1 MKQKSKRHK
10 TMITARGMGARLRL
24 LLACFA
30 AVCLT
35 TGCGA
40 SAGSA
45 KFSETEAASEP
56 QYEGA
61 AGLQN
66 NSLAAVASDELYDST
81 AEWEDAEAEEAPAAD
96 SGTTEN
102 LENSVASNRKLI
114 KRVNMT
120 AETQDF
126 DTLVARIDQKVKALG
141 GYMEDSSVYG
151 NSYSHDGMRS
161 ASFTARV
168 PADRLDELVV
178 AVSEASNVV
187 NKSES
192 ATDVTLTY
200 VDTKSRKEALQ
211 VEYERLMALLEK
223 AEDIDTIVA
232 LETRLT
238 NVRYEIQ
245 NLESTLRTYDNLVDF
260 ATVQI
265 SVEEVKVYT
274 EEVTKPKTGWE
285 RMSEGFLRSIQ
296 NIAYDLE
303 NFAIGFVIRIPYLIV
318 WGIIIGVI
326 FLIVRGIIKG
336 RKKKK
341 ERRAQLNQ
349 PAQEPM
355 ISLDDAP
362 KEETARETQKKEGG
376 A

>member
-1 MKQKSKRHK
+1 MKQDNKKHK
-10 TMITARGMGARLRL
+10 TNMAARGMGAMLRV
-24 LLACFA
+24 LLACFV

-40 SAGSA
+40 SYDGA
-45 KFSETEAASEP
+45 KYATSEAA
-56 QYEGA
+56 YDTA
-61 AGLQN
+61 AGVQSN
-66 NSLAAVASDELYDST
+66 AAAAIASDELYESEGDWG
-81 AEWEDAEAEEAPAAD
+81 EMEDAMPEEAPAAEN
-96 SGTTEN
+96 GTTEN
-102 LENSVASNRKLI
+102 MENSVASNRKLI

-126 DTLVARIDQKVKALG
+126 DTLVARIDQKVKSLG

-151 NSYSHDGMRS
+151 NSYAHEGMRS

-168 PADRLDELVV
+168 PADRMDELVV
-178 AVSEASNVV
+178 AVSDASNVTS
-187 NKSES
+187 KSES
-192 ATDVTLTY
+192 ATDVTLNY

-211 VEYERLMALLEK
+211 VEYERLMALLDK

-245 NLESTLRTYDNLVDF
+245 SLESTLRTYDNLVDF

-285 RMSEGFLRSIQ
+285 RMSEGFLRSIW

-326 FLIVRGIIKG
+326 FLIVRGIIKSR
-336 RKKKK
+336 RKKKEK
-341 ERRAQLNQ
+341 REQLGQ
-349 PAQEPM
+349 TAKEPM

-362 KEETARETQKKEGG
+362 QEETASETQKKEGG

>member
-1 MKQKSKRHK
+1 MKQENKKQK
-10 TMITARGMGARLRL
+10 TNMAAKGMGAMFRV
-24 LLACFA
+24 LLACFV

-40 SAGSA
+40 SYDGA
-45 KFSETEAASEP
+45 KYETSEAA
-56 QYEGA
+56 YDTA
-61 AGLQN
+61 AGVQSN
-66 NSLAAVASDELYDST
+66 ATAAIASDELYESEGDWG
-81 AEWEDAEAEEAPAAD
+81 EMEDAMPAEAPAAEN
-96 SGTTEN
+96 GTTEN
-102 LENSVASNRKLI
+102 MENSVASNRKLI

-151 NSYSHDGMRS
+151 NSYAQEGMRS
-161 ASFTARV
+161 ANFTARV
-168 PADRLDELVV
+168 PADRMDELVV
-178 AVSEASNVV
+178 AVSDASNVTS
-187 NKSES
+187 KSES
-192 ATDVTLTY
+192 ATDVTLNY

-211 VEYERLMALLEK
+211 VEYERLMALLDK

-260 ATVQI
+260 ATVHI

-285 RMSEGFLRSIQ
+285 RMSEGFLRSIW

-326 FLIVRGIIKG
+326 FLIVRGIIKSR
-336 RKKKK
+336 RKKKEK
-341 ERRAQLNQ
+341 RTQLNQ
-349 PAQEPM
+349 TAKEPM
-355 ISLDDAP
+355 ISLDNAP
-362 KEETARETQKKEGG
+362 QEETARETQKKEGG

>member
-1 MKQKSKRHK
+1 MKQKNKKHK
-10 TMITARGMGARLRL
+10 TNMTARGMGAMFRV
-24 LLACFA
+24 LLACFV

-40 SAGSA
+40 SYDGA
-45 KFSETEAASEP
+45 KYATSEP
-56 QYEGA
+56 AYDTA
-61 AGLQN
+61 AGVQSN
-66 NSLAAVASDELYDST
+66 ATAAIASDELYESEGDWG
-81 AEWEDAEAEEAPAAD
+81 EMEDAMPAEAPAAEN
-96 SGTTEN
+96 GTTEN
-102 LENSVASNRKLI
+102 MENSVASNRKLI

-151 NSYSHDGMRS
+151 NSYAQEGMRS
-161 ASFTARV
+161 ANFTARV
-168 PADRLDELVV
+168 PADRMDELVV
-178 AVSEASNVV
+178 AVSDASNVTS
-187 NKSES
+187 KSES
-192 ATDVTLTY
+192 ATDVTLNY

-211 VEYERLMALLEK
+211 VEYERLMALLDK

-260 ATVQI
+260 ATVHI

-285 RMSEGFLRSIQ
+285 RMSEGFLRSIW

-326 FLIVRGIIKG
+326 FLIVRGIIKSS
-336 RKKKK
+336 RKKKEK
-341 ERRAQLNQ
+341 RTQLNQ
-349 PAQEPM
+349 TAKEPM
-355 ISLDDAP
+355 ISLDEAP
-362 KEETARETQKKEGG
+362 QEETARETQNKEGG

>member
-1 MKQKSKRHK
+1 MKQKNKKHK
-10 TMITARGMGARLRL
+10 TNLAARGMGAMFRV
-24 LLACFA
+24 LLACFV

-40 SAGSA
+40 SYDGA
-45 KFSETEAASEP
+45 KYATSEP
-56 QYEGA
+56 TYDTA
-61 AGLQN
+61 TGLQSN
-66 NSLAAVASDELYDST
+66 ASAGIASDELYESEGDWG
-81 AEWEDAEAEEAPAAD
+81 EMEDAMPAEAPAAEN
-96 SGTTEN
+96 GTTEN
-102 LENSVASNRKLI
+102 MENSVASNRKLI

-141 GYMEDSSVYG
+141 GYMENSSVYG
-151 NSYSHDGMRS
+151 NSYAQEGMRS

-168 PADRLDELVV
+168 PADRMDELVV
-178 AVSEASNVV
+178 AVSDASNVTS
-187 NKSES
+187 KSES
-192 ATDVTLTY
+192 ATDVTLNY
-200 VDTKSRKEALQ
+200 VDTKSRKESLQ

-285 RMSEGFLRSIQ
+285 RMSEGFLRSIW

-326 FLIVRGIIKG
+326 FLIVRGIIKSR
-336 RKKKK
+336 RKKKEK
-341 ERRAQLNQ
+341 REQLSQ
-349 PAQEPM
+349 TAKEPM

-362 KEETARETQKKEGG
+362 QEETARETQKEEGE

>member
-1 MKQKSKRHK
+1 MAAK
-10 TMITARGMGARLRL
+10 GMGAMFRV
-24 LLACFA
+24 LLACFV

-40 SAGSA
+40 SYDGA
-45 KFSETEAASEP
+45 KYETSEAA
-56 QYEGA
+56 YDTA
-61 AGLQN
+61 AGLQSN
-66 NSLAAVASDELYDST
+66 ATAAIASDELYESEGDWG
-81 AEWEDAEAEEAPAAD
+81 EMEDAMPAEAPAAEN
-96 SGTTEN
+96 GTTEN
-102 LENSVASNRKLI
+102 MENSVASNRKLI

-151 NSYSHDGMRS
+151 NSYAQEGMRS
-161 ASFTARV
+161 ANFTARV
-168 PADRLDELVV
+168 PADRMDELVV
-178 AVSEASNVV
+178 AVSDASNVTS
-187 NKSES
+187 KSES
-192 ATDVTLTY
+192 ATDVTLNY

-211 VEYERLMALLEK
+211 VEYERLMALLDK

-260 ATVQI
+260 ATVHI

-285 RMSEGFLRSIQ
+285 RMSEGFLRSIW
-296 NIAYDLE
+296 NIAYDME

-326 FLIVRGIIKG
+326 FLIVRGIIKSS
-336 RKKKK
+336 RKKKEK
-341 ERRAQLNQ
+341 RTQLNQ
-349 PAQEPM
+349 TAKEPM
-355 ISLDDAP
+355 ISLDNAP
-362 KEETARETQKKEGG
+362 QEETARETQKKEGE

>member
-1 MKQKSKRHK
+1 MKQENKKQK
-10 TMITARGMGARLRL
+10 TNMAAKGMGAMFRV
-24 LLACFA
+24 LLACFV

-40 SAGSA
+40 SYDGA
-45 KFSETEAASEP
+45 KYETSEAA
-56 QYEGA
+56 YDTA
-61 AGLQN
+61 AGLQSN
-66 NSLAAVASDELYDST
+66 AAAAIASDELYESEGDWG
-81 AEWEDAEAEEAPAAD
+81 EMEDAMPAEAPAAEN
-96 SGTTEN
+96 GTTEN
-102 LENSVASNRKLI
+102 MENSVASNRKLI

-151 NSYSHDGMRS
+151 NSYAQEGMRS
-161 ASFTARV
+161 ANFTARV
-168 PADRLDELVV
+168 PADRMDELVV
-178 AVSEASNVV
+178 AVSDASNVTS
-187 NKSES
+187 KSES
-192 ATDVTLTY
+192 ATDVTLNY

-211 VEYERLMALLEK
+211 VEYERLMALLDK

-260 ATVQI
+260 ATVHI

-285 RMSEGFLRSIQ
+285 RMSEGFLRSIW

-326 FLIVRGIIKG
+326 FLIVRGIIKSR
-336 RKKKK
+336 RKKKEK
-341 ERRAQLNQ
+341 RTQLNQ
-349 PAQEPM
+349 TAKEPM
-355 ISLDDAP
+355 ISLDNAP
-362 KEETARETQKKEGG
+362 QEETARETQKKEGG

>member
-1 MKQKSKRHK
+1 MKQENKKQK
-10 TMITARGMGARLRL
+10 TNMAAKGMGAMFRV
-24 LLACFA
+24 LLACFV

-40 SAGSA
+40 SYDGA
-45 KFSETEAASEP
+45 KYATSEP
-56 QYEGA
+56 AYDTATGVQSNA
-61 AGLQN
+61 A
-66 NSLAAVASDELYDST
+66 AAIASDELYESEGDWG
-81 AEWEDAEAEEAPAAD
+81 EMEDAMPAEAPAAEN
-96 SGTTEN
+96 GTTEN
-102 LENSVASNRKLI
+102 MENSVASNRKLI

-151 NSYSHDGMRS
+151 NSYAQEGMRS

-168 PADRLDELVV
+168 PADRMDELVV
-178 AVSEASNVV
+178 AVSDASNVTS
-187 NKSES
+187 KSES
-192 ATDVTLTY
+192 ATDVTLNY
-200 VDTKSRKEALQ
+200 VDTKSRKESLQ
-211 VEYERLMALLEK
+211 VEYERLMALLDK

-260 ATVQI
+260 ATVHI

-285 RMSEGFLRSIQ
+285 RMSEGFLRSIW

-318 WGIIIGVI
+318 WGIIIGII
-326 FLIVRGIIKG
+326 FLIVRGIIKSR
-336 RKKKK
+336 RKKKEK
-341 ERRAQLNQ
+341 QTQLNQ
-349 PAQEPM
+349 TAKEPM
-355 ISLDDAP
+355 ISLDNAP
-362 KEETARETQKKEGG
+362 QEETARETQKKEGE

>member
-1 MKQKSKRHK
+1 MKQENKKQK
-10 TMITARGMGARLRL
+10 TNMAAKGMGAMFRV
-24 LLACFA
+24 LLACCV

-40 SAGSA
+40 SYDGA
-45 KFSETEAASEP
+45 KYATSEP
-56 QYEGA
+56 TYDTATGVQSNA
-61 AGLQN
+61 A
-66 NSLAAVASDELYDST
+66 AAIASDELYESEGD
-81 AEWEDAEAEEAPAAD
+81 WGDMEDAMPAEAPAAEN
-96 SGTTEN
+96 GTTEN
-102 LENSVASNRKLI
+102 MENSVASNRKLI

-151 NSYSHDGMRS
+151 NSYAQEGMRS

-168 PADRLDELVV
+168 PADRMDELVV
-178 AVSEASNVV
+178 AVSDASNVTS
-187 NKSES
+187 KSES
-192 ATDVTLTY
+192 ATDVTLNY

-211 VEYERLMALLEK
+211 VEYERLMALLDK

-285 RMSEGFLRSIQ
+285 RMSEGFLRSIW

-326 FLIVRGIIKG
+326 FLIVRGIIKSR
-336 RKKKK
+336 RKKKEK
-341 ERRAQLNQ
+341 REQLGQ
-349 PAQEPM
+349 TAKEPM

-362 KEETARETQKKEGG
+362 QEETASETQKKEGG

>member
-1 MKQKSKRHK
+1 MKQENKKQK
-10 TMITARGMGARLRL
+10 TNMAAKGMGAMFRV
-24 LLACFA
+24 LLACFV

-40 SAGSA
+40 SYDGA
-45 KFSETEAASEP
+45 KYETSEP
-56 QYEGA
+56 AYDTA
-61 AGLQN
+61 AGLQSN
-66 NSLAAVASDELYDST
+66 ATAAIASDELYESEGDWG
-81 AEWEDAEAEEAPAAD
+81 EMEDAMPAEAPAAEN
-96 SGTTEN
+96 GTTEN
-102 LENSVASNRKLI
+102 MENSVASNRKLI

-151 NSYSHDGMRS
+151 NSYAQEGMRS
-161 ASFTARV
+161 ANFTARV
-168 PADRLDELVV
+168 PADRMDELVV
-178 AVSEASNVV
+178 AVSDASNVTS
-187 NKSES
+187 KSES
-192 ATDVTLTY
+192 ATDVTLNY

-211 VEYERLMALLEK
+211 VEYERLMALLDK

-260 ATVQI
+260 ATVHI

-285 RMSEGFLRSIQ
+285 RMSEGFLRSIW

-326 FLIVRGIIKG
+326 FLIVRGIIKSR
-336 RKKKK
+336 RKKKEK
-341 ERRAQLNQ
+341 RTQLNQ
-349 PAQEPM
+349 TAKEPM
-355 ISLDDAP
+355 ISLDNAP
-362 KEETARETQKKEGG
+362 QEETARETQKKEGG

>member
-1 MKQKSKRHK
+1 MKQENKKQK
-10 TMITARGMGARLRL
+10 TNMAAKGMGAMFRV
-24 LLACFA
+24 LLACCV

-40 SAGSA
+40 SYDGA
-45 KFSETEAASEP
+45 KYATSEP
-56 QYEGA
+56 TYDTATGVQSNA
-61 AGLQN
+61 A
-66 NSLAAVASDELYDST
+66 AAIASDELYESEGD
-81 AEWEDAEAEEAPAAD
+81 WGDMEDAMPAEAPAAEN
-96 SGTTEN
+96 GTTEN
-102 LENSVASNRKLI
+102 MENSVASNRKLI

-151 NSYSHDGMRS
+151 NSYAQEGMRS

-168 PADRLDELVV
+168 PADRMDELVV
-178 AVSEASNVV
+178 AVSDASNVTS
-187 NKSES
+187 KSES
-192 ATDVTLTY
+192 ATDVTLNY

-211 VEYERLMALLEK
+211 VEYERLMALLDK

-245 NLESTLRTYDNLVDF
+245 SLESTLRTYDNLVDF

-285 RMSEGFLRSIQ
+285 RMSEGFLRSIW

-326 FLIVRGIIKG
+326 FLIVRGIIKSR
-336 RKKKK
+336 RKKKEK
-341 ERRAQLNQ
+341 REQLGQ
-349 PAQEPM
+349 TAKEPM

-362 KEETARETQKKEGG
+362 QEETASETQKKEGG